1 MNGEAVSHRFKRR
14 RTGKHIR
21 RGEAELPKA
30 GASAVC
36 LTASQNEMIRGY
48 RELIVWQKAMELV
61 KMVYRLMR
69 NFPAD
74 ERFRLCDQLSR
85 AVISIPSNIAE
96 GNGRES
102 KSEYARFLGIARG
115 SLYETETQLEIAK
128 ELGYVDN
135 LSDVLSLTSEIRRML
150 ISIMSKLRS

>member
-1 MNGEAVSHRFKRR
+1 
-14 RTGKHIR
+14 
-21 RGEAELPKA
+21 
-30 GASAVC
+30 
-36 LTASQNEMIRGY
+36 
-48 RELIVWQKAMELV
+48 MELV
-61 KMVYRLMR
+61 KMVYQLMR

>member
-1 MNGEAVSHRFKRR
+1 MWEGISVGRDQGSGVEKGSGIRDQGWRR
-14 RTGKHIR
+14 DQGSVWEGIR
-21 RGEAELPKA
+21 M
-30 GASAVC
+30 V
-36 LTASQNEMIRGY
+36 RGY

-61 KMVYRLMR
+61 KMVYQLMR
-69 NFPAD
+69 CFPAD

-85 AVISIPSNIAE
+85 AVISVPSNIAE

-128 ELGYVDN
+128 ELGYIDD
-135 LSDVLSLTSEIRRML
+135 LSKIFKLTSEIARML
-150 ISIMSKLRS
+150 ISIISKLRT